1 MAAQRLWGEDIGEHQ
16 PAAGAGEGD
25 LRFVPAVHAHQFLC
39 LEEFEMIPELC
50 HCHGFEMRRVPM
62 AVCSQ
67 PDSSGLSVYLWSRLE
82 GDPSLEGVYFVAA
95 WAAVMFT
102 EFYPVFCAVPAGGV
116 LGMIIYVP
124 PHNTGVFVEA
134 VATLGQMGAL
144 PCHYIRRMMVD
155 FPAQRVF
162 LVSESW
168 YVDAVNCLYYWQRG
182 EWDRLMGIQEI

>member
-16 PAAGAGEGD
+16 PAVGAGEGD

-39 LEEFEMIPELC
+39 LEEFEMIPERC

-95 WAAVMFT
+95 WASVMFT
-102 EFYPVFCAVPAGGV
+102 EFYPVFCAAPAEE
-116 LGMIIYVP
+116 
-124 PHNTGVFVEA
+124 FWA
-134 VATLGQMGAL
+134 
-144 PCHYIRRMMVD
+144 
-155 FPAQRVF
+155 
-162 LVSESW
+162 
-168 YVDAVNCLYYWQRG
+168 
-182 EWDRLMGIQEI
+182 